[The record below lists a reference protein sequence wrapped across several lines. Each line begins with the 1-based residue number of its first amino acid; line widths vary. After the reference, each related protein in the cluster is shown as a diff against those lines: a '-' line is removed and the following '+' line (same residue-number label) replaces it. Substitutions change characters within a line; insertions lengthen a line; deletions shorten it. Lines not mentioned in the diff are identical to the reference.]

1 MILPRPC
8 FLRTT
13 SWCLPAAIKVARQR
27 ANRPATAAQY
37 VRTVP
42 QSGLR
47 GRLRRSVDRVPF
59 ADRHRTRPLNEGK
72 PMTEMAYDAPPSVD
86 DAEISRQ
93 RLATR
98 AAKPLQ
104 WFLKLLPGIALV
116 LFWQWASGRLIRE
129 IYVSKPTA
137 VAHRLFELFA
147 SGEIYPH
154 LWTTGQELV
163 LGYVIGVAGGVIGGF
178 AVGRL
183 ARVPGI
189 FRPFWMAFYRR
200 HKIALA
206 PALLL
211 SFWLRM
217 W

>member
-27 ANRPATAAQY
+27 ADRTATAAQY

-42 QSGLR
+42 QSRLR
-47 GRLRRSVDRVPF
+47 GRLRCGVDRVPL
-59 ADRHRTRPLNEGK
+59 ATRHRALPLNESK
-72 PMTEMAYDAPPSVD
+72 PMTEMAYDAPPSAGA
-86 DAEISRQ
+86 AEISRQ

-104 WFLKLLPGIALV
+104 WFLKLLPGIVLL

-163 LGYVIGVAGGVIGGF
+163 LGYVIGVAGG
-178 AVGRL
+178 AVGAGDVGPPAPR
-183 ARVPGI
+183 AR
-189 FRPFWMAFYRR
+189 RAQ
-200 HKIALA
+200 A
-206 PALLL
+206 PL
-211 SFWLRM
+211 
-217 W
+217 